1 MDITF
6 VESEKGKK
14 KLCLDGYLY
23 IKDKTVNNKIYW
35 KCEMCK
41 KMKCSAR
48 VITVNESIQKRS
60 GNHNH
65 AGDAAEIDAAKAME
79 KVKEH
84 AINSQDTPHYI
95 VSCASME
102 VSGAAAVKLPSVS
115 NMKRTIRN
123 IRARKKYW
131 TCFAK

>member
-1 MDITF
+1 
-6 VESEKGKK
+6 
-14 KLCLDGYLY
+14 
-23 IKDKTVNNKIYW
+23 
-35 KCEMCK
+35 
-41 KMKCSAR
+41 MKCSAH
-48 VITVNESIQKRS
+48 VITVNDSIQKRS

-102 VSGAAAVKLPSVS
+102 VNGAAAVKLPSVS

-123 IRARKKYW
+123 IRARKNTGPALPNSYLDLNIPEEFTKTIKGDLFLIYDW
-131 TCFAK
+131 SHK